1 MYGMLPILQ
10 WLGLVLLVSVFVPPP
25 IQQKGSEALC
35 FRVVRPY
42 VRVCKC
48 ESACSGG
55 GIPRPACRR
64 VLVDSASESRPRG
77 ARQRFTCAHAC
88 GR

>member
-42 VRVCKC
+42 VRVC
-48 ESACSGG
+48 
-55 GIPRPACRR
+55 
-64 VLVDSASESRPRG
+64 
-77 ARQRFTCAHAC
+77 
-88 GR
+88 